1 MIRIKANDHL
11 TVEGEK
17 RDQIKGDYSLTV
29 DASLH
34 QKLGQSLLVEA
45 GQEVHIK
52 VGDKLV
58 LEAGSEITL
67 KGGGS
72 FVKVDPSGIKLV
84 GPAIK
89 LNAGGSAGSGSGW
102 GGKAPVVPKG
112 VEVVKAPELVDLI
125 KAIPTEKA
133 MEALLKEQGPAQTFF
148 VPSR

>member
-1 MIRIKANDHL
+1 MTRIKGNDHL

-17 RDQIKGDYSLTV
+17 RDQIKADYSLTV
-29 DASLH
+29 EASLH

-72 FVKVDPSGIKLV
+72 FVKVDPSGIKR
-84 GPAIK
+84 GPRHQAQCWRQRRIW
-89 LNAGGSAGSGSGW
+89 LWLGRSASHHPQRRGSGES
-102 GGKAPVVPKG
+102 P
-112 VEVVKAPELVDLI
+112 
-125 KAIPTEKA
+125 
-133 MEALLKEQGPAQTFF
+133 
-148 VPSR
+148 